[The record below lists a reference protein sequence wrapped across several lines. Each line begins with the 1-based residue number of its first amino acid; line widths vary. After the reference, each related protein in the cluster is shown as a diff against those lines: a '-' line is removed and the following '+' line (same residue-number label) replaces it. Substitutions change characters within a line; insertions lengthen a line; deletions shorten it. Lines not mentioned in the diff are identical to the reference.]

1 MMRNGEEP
9 ASNCA
14 CLRRIRGGA
23 SPHSQESVLQQIFSD
38 LMISNHAVD
47 QGVEAST
54 VALIKRFHGPYCAA
68 GNGIEQ
74 GFIAQLVW
82 RSVIKS
88 VQTPGGYDL
97 LTIDHQSRQFLYL
110 AIVLNHFK
118 LPNGVPARTSYLIA
132 LARSDCFVLTG
143 SCS

>member
-1 MMRNGEEP
+1 MIDDGEEP

-14 CLRRIRGGA
+14 CLWRIRGGA

-38 LMISNHAVD
+38 LVISNHAVD

-74 GFIAQLVW
+74 GFIAQLV
-82 RSVIKS
+82 
-88 VQTPGGYDL
+88 QTPGGYDL
-97 LTIDHQSRQFLYL
+97 LTIDHQSCQFLYL